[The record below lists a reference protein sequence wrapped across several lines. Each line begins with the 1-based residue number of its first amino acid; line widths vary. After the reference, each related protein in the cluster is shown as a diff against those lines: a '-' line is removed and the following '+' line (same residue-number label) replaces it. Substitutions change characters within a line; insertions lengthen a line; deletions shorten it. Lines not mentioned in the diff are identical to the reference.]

1 MSVIKFISNIKSKL
15 FEKNEEPSFIKISS
29 ILDEYEP
36 DLEAG
41 EGYYYKKLITA
52 LQFTDALELID
63 DLEVRDTLK
72 FVSNTQLYDLEMGDK
87 SIIYEEVVFEECNI
101 INYLSFNTLG
111 NIINY
116 FVRSNKI

>member
-52 LQFTDALELID
+52 LQITDALELID